1 VTPPGAGG
9 SGSGDVRLLGSGSAL
24 LCRRAES
31 GVAAGPGN
39 GLAEVAAVEEEGGW
53 VVRVVGAGEKGVGGH
68 ERGQSVRSLVCERA
82 SAVVCERTA

>member
-1 VTPPGAGG
+1 MDAV
-9 SGSGDVRLLGSGSAL
+9 S
-24 LCRRAES
+24 
-31 GVAAGPGN
+31 
-39 GLAEVAAVEEEGGW
+39 VEEEGGW